1 MRNRKLFN
9 KYNKGSHWE
18 NSNNGYAD
26 EFILFLRDKLNVPRS
41 EENNVIVIDLGCG
54 KGKDVVRFNQAYT
67 PALGFDKDSALI
79 SFAKRS
85 HYKYRSNFFVYDIEK
100 LPYDN
105 NTRKAFF
112 CINVMH
118 YVDQRK
124 VLEEIY
130 RTLIPGGYAFIHFN
144 LLIVDQDYYI
154 DYHQSKSDIYVLLK
168 DFKIIRE
175 KIFTREDPKPIPHTH
190 HIMQLISQKPFAK

>member
-1 MRNRKLFN
+1 MKNRKLFK

-18 NSNNGYAD
+18 VSNNGYAD
-26 EFILFLRDKLNVPRS
+26 VFISFLKEKFEIPENAQNV
-41 EENNVIVIDLGCG
+41 VVIDLGCG
-54 KGKDVVRFNQAYT
+54 KGKDVVRFNDANV

-85 HYKYRSNFFVYDIEK
+85 YDKYRSNFFVYNIEK

-124 VLEEIY
+124 VLAEIY

-144 LLIVDQDYYI
+144 LLIMDEYCTVDYSQRDR
-154 DYHQSKSDIYVLLK
+154 DIYKLVK
-168 DFKIIRE
+168 KFKIIRE
-175 KIFTREDPKPIPHTH
+175 DMISREDPKPIPHTH
-190 HIMQLISQKPFAK
+190 DIMQLILQKP